1 MRSRPSRRL
10 VRSAALV
17 LLTVAGCTYGVV
29 SGGRVNVQ
37 RAERIYTDVQELRQL
52 NFNAD
57 VPLVPMDQGQ
67 ANLVLERE
75 LTRDHDAADLQ
86 RSAEVGVLTGLY
98 APGTNLKVQTMR
110 VLSSQVVGF
119 YDPQDREMILI
130 NSKSQR
136 ALSSQIA
143 GFFTH
148 KDSTSEM
155 LIAHELTHA
164 LQDQYFGVQAALD
177 RIVGNDDRRLALKSV
192 AEGDA
197 MLVGYGYVSGR
208 VDAETIGTL
217 TTNLDDMP
225 KLFDLQSPDTPAA
238 LRDALIFQYTDGTR
252 FVGEAFRRGG
262 WNAVN
267 ALYRNP
273 PLSTRQILDPALYFV
288 HPSPP
293 LTITVGGW
301 APALQGWH
309 EIAENTYGELLLR
322 VILTARSGRPGDSRA
337 GARVARRSD
346 GGVAKGWCAHCYLD
360 RGVGRRHERRRLCQR
375 LRRDTGANRGRRR
388 PGAASCGAPRR
399 VGARDYRPGR
409 RAISRTRAGRVARE
423 RDWRRRTTKRQASRA
438 PWRLVPA
445 RWDESRAPALHRRS
459 TRRPRRSPSRAR
471 RDRRPH
477 VSSGRNARA

>member
-17 LLTVAGCTYGVV
+17 LFTVAGCTYGVV

-67 ANLVLERE
+67 ADLVLERE
-75 LTRDHDAADLQ
+75 LTRHHDAADLQ

-98 APGTNLKVQTMR
+98 APGTELKVQTMR

-119 YDPQDREMILI
+119 YDPQDREMVLI

-136 ALSSQIA
+136 VLSSQIA
-143 GFFTH
+143 GLFTH
-148 KDSTSEM
+148 KDSTSDM

-273 PLSTRQILDPALYFV
+273 PLSTRQVLDPALYFV

-293 LTITVGGW
+293 LTITVAGW

-322 VILTARSGRPGDSRA
+322 VILTRGPGGQATAGLARGWRGDRMA
-337 GARVARRSD
+337 VLQKDGALTVIWIVALDDDTSAAAFASAYEGIPERIAAD
-346 GGVAKGWCAHCYLD
+346 GAPVPHH
-360 RGVGRRHERRRLCQR
+360 VERR
-375 LRRDTGANRGRRR
+375 GASVLAIIG
-388 PGAASCGAPRR
+388 PGAAQSA
-399 VGARDYRPGR
+399 
-409 RAISRTRAGRVARE
+409 E
-423 RDWRRRTTKRQASRA
+423 
-438 PWRLVPA
+438 L
-445 RWDESRAPALHRRS
+445 APAVWRASVIGAAAPLNAKH
-459 TRRPRRSPSRAR
+459 RAR
-471 RDRRPH
+471 LGD
-477 VSSGRNARA
+477 